1 MRPLEA
7 ARRGARLVAAKLGGT
22 AVPFHV
28 TLAVNT
34 ECNLRCVYCSSPEQ
48 RERLLSADQWRRVL
62 DELHALGTERVLF
75 FGGEPLLRKDLG
87 EIVAHARGLGLRCA
101 LTSNG
106 ALVPRQPGVIRQ
118 LDTLVVSLDG
128 DAAAHDRNRGTGS
141 HAAALRGIEAA
152 RGWGV
157 PVKVNAVLNANSAG
171 ALPWLLE
178 FSRREHIPVTL
189 NLMRSE
195 ENGLWKSA
203 REHRLGDGGLRAL
216 IDAILEAKKTNPW
229 ILFSRETYEV
239 ARQWPDFARDR
250 LTVSEAGG
258 RFPGPRCSAG
268 RFHCL
273 IHADGSLFPCTLTV
287 RQVPALNVTTAGVA
301 AALEQAGR
309 HGCATCFS
317 PCMLEVNGL
326 FALRPAVV
334 TNLARTYLRAGLA

>member
-178 FSRREHIPVTL
+178 FSRRERIPMERARGASKIWSATDG
-189 NLMRSE
+189 NGPPRRSRR
-195 ENGLWKSA
+195 S
-203 REHRLGDGGLRAL
+203 
-216 IDAILEAKKTNPW
+216 P
-229 ILFSRETYEV
+229 V
-239 ARQWPDFARDR
+239 FARWR
-250 LTVSEAGG
+250 RIRSTQPIFS
-258 RFPGPRCSAG
+258 
-268 RFHCL
+268 
-273 IHADGSLFPCTLTV
+273 
-287 RQVPALNVTTAGVA
+287 TAGI
-301 AALEQAGR
+301 
-309 HGCATCFS
+309 S
-317 PCMLEVNGL
+317 S
-326 FALRPAVV
+326 
-334 TNLARTYLRAGLA
+334 